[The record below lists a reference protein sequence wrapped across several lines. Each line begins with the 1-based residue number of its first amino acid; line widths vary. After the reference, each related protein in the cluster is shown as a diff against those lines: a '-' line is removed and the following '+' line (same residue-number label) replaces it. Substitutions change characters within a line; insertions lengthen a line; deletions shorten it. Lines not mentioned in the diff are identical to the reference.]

1 MWKSWFAH
9 FSVQGDEDTVPDKP
23 QDMRP
28 RNYSGKDNVN
38 EPEDEEDEEDDDDD
52 DDEEVSVWN
61 LRKSSA
67 TALDLIS
74 NSFHDDILPLIL
86 PHINVSTLSPCSC

>member
-1 MWKSWFAH
+1 MRAITTELKRVVWKSWFAH

-38 EPEDEEDEEDDDDD
+38 EPEDEEARE
-52 DDEEVSVWN
+52 
-61 LRKSSA
+61 
-67 TALDLIS
+67 TS
-74 NSFHDDILPLIL
+74 NMLLGMGFAKLELER
-86 PHINVSTLSPCSC
+86 VC